1 MTRSILL
8 GFASALA
15 LAACA
20 PVGPNHAPPATPSS
34 IAGPFIGSGSPAVTT
49 QAPPGDWWRLYEDP
63 VLDRLAAAA
72 LAENKDLAIA
82 TANLARARALLR
94 ESRAGRLPQTQI
106 DAGAAY
112 GRLPEGQRAPGADRE
127 DGSID
132 AGLSIAYE
140 VDLFGR
146 VSRSI
151 EAARGDAQAAAAGLD
166 AARVAVVAETARA
179 YADAS
184 SFAGRIAVA
193 ERTVGLL
200 DKSVNLTSRRLEA
213 GFGTRLDVARVTS
226 LRDQQRA
233 ILPQLR
239 AQRDAALYRLATL
252 TGRAPADL
260 PPEVGQRATTLTL
273 DRPIPVGDGRALIAR
288 RPDVREAERR
298 LAADTARIGVA
309 TADLYPRIVFG
320 GSAGSTGSSVG
331 DLFGGGPLRWLL
343 GPLLSWT
350 FPNQEGPRARIAA
363 AEASAQASLAR
374 FDKAVLTALEETE
387 TALSRYAHELDRRAA
402 LTSARDEA
410 RRAAEIS
417 QAQLRAGRADFLVV
431 LDAERTLAQAEFELA
446 QSNAQLSTAQ
456 VDLFRALGGGWQDHA
471 SAATE
476 LPLTAAAPR
485 PLSVEPSPERAAAL
499 QRQLSSRGAE

>member
-34 IAGPFIGSGSPAVTT
+34 AAGSFIGSGSPAVTT

-63 VLDRLAAAA
+63 VLDRLVADA

-94 ESRAGRLPQTQI
+94 ESRAGRLPQSQI

-151 EAARGDAQAAAAGLD
+151 EAARGDAQAAAAGLH

-184 SFAGRIAVA
+184 SFAARIAVA

-239 AQRDAALYRLATL
+239 AERDAALFRLATL

-320 GSAGSTGSSVG
+320 GSAGSTGSSFG
-331 DLFGGGPLRWLL
+331 DLFGGPQRWLL

-350 FPNQEGPRARIAA
+350 FRNQEGPPARIAA

-456 VDLFRALGGGWQDHA
+456 VDLFRALGGGWQDQA

-476 LPLTAAAPR
+476 PPLPAAAPR

-499 QRQLSSRGAE
+499 ERQLSSRGAE